1 MVSHEV
7 IKKKRTIKFISFFF
21 NKQVRSD
28 TIEGPM
34 SELGDDPYFG
44 EDDDLEEELNLKT
57 NGDLTVRSYSS
68 RPETNKSTFSQLRG
82 DNKRIRLK
90 YSHPPVF
97 NLIGNNVKRDPTVE
111 YIIESRKSN
120 IIENAYTRLAQ
131 TTSQAF
137 QPSQQAR
144 INSLKPR
151 YATGKPENQVNFNDP
166 KDERINSP
174 NDKILPLIS
183 ALEFDTDT
191 LDDGLNN
198 DFDKGIFIIENYEI
212 LTS

>member
-1 MVSHEV
+1 
-7 IKKKRTIKFISFFF
+7 
-21 NKQVRSD
+21 
-28 TIEGPM
+28 M

-120 IIENAYTRLAQ
+120 IIENAYTRLTQ

-137 QPSQQAR
+137 QPSQQTR

-151 YATGKPENQVNFNDP
+151 YATGKPENQANLNNT

-191 LDDGLNN
+191 LDDGLNS
-198 DFDKGIFIIENYEI
+198 DFDKGIFIIEN
-212 LTS
+212 